1 MTEIIRMQLRRR
13 KGLISLSYRDRYVP
27 FIYIFICKDAV
38 YLLSIYSL
46 TLLLLQ
52 GTICYF
58 AVFECMALVCGRWKQ
73 TSGRNREK
81 KKRKKRKLPVVV

>member
-13 KGLISLSYRDRYVP
+13 KGLISFSYRDRYLP
-27 FIYIFICKDAV
+27 FICKDAV